1 MSDNEIMKRE
11 EQALASQT
19 EGPLGFDDDDA
30 DDMIIPRV
38 KIIQLLSP
46 ERKNGEANEGDIINS
61 LTKEKLNGKKFIPV
75 FKFNNNIDWKSKLTS
90 RKFWVAVI
98 GFVVPLLI
106 AFGFTDNQATE
117 VASIIMAGAN
127 MIAYIIGEGMVD
139 SSRIQTETKS
149 TITTIKGETT
159 TPVVEE
165 LINNGTE
172 EGK

>member
-1 MSDNEIMKRE
+1 M
-11 EQALASQT
+11 
-19 EGPLGFDDDDA
+19 
-30 DDMIIPRV
+30 
-38 KIIQLLSP
+38 
-46 ERKNGEANEGDIINS
+46 
-61 LTKEKLNGKKFIPV
+61 
-75 FKFNNNIDWKSKLTS
+75 NNNIDWKSKLTS

-127 MIAYIIGEGMVD
+127 TIAYIIGEGMVD

>member
-1 MSDNEIMKRE
+1 M
-11 EQALASQT
+11 
-19 EGPLGFDDDDA
+19 
-30 DDMIIPRV
+30 
-38 KIIQLLSP
+38 
-46 ERKNGEANEGDIINS
+46 
-61 LTKEKLNGKKFIPV
+61 
-75 FKFNNNIDWKSKLTS
+75 NNNIDWKSKLTS